1 MRTTEDD
8 TAPALLAELVHC
20 FRERPVTGPAG
31 HSYIASEPRA
41 TATHPGAPLN
51 LTVVDHID
59 ATVKELADYTRET
72 NPDAEPLPAHV
83 EDVYRW
89 CVENTQNAPED
100 LQQRRDTIVYR
111 QKLEH
116 AIAMGD
122 HDFVRKAVRPIRCP
136 ACRTFGLMWRSED
149 QKAVCTNGRCLTKDG
164 LSHRWG
170 LARLAYEHIAG
181 QQKSVRVRAT

>member
-1 MRTTEDD
+1 MRTTGDD
-8 TAPALLAELVHC
+8 TAEQLLVELLHC

-31 HSYIASEPRA
+31 HSYIASEPRG
-41 TATHPGAPLN
+41 TATHPSAPLN

-59 ATVKELADYTRET
+59 ATVRELADYTRET

-83 EDVYRW
+83 EAVYAW
-89 CVENTQNAPED
+89 CVANTQNAPED
-100 LQQRRDTIVYR
+100 VQQRRNTILFR

-122 HDFVRKAVRPIRCP
+122 TKAVRPIRCP
-136 ACRTFGLMWRSED
+136 QCSTLGLMWRG
-149 QKAVCTNGRCLTKDG
+149 QRAVCTNGNCVTKEG
-164 LSHRWG
+164 LSNRFT
-170 LARLAYEHIAG
+170 LAQLAYSHIAR

>member
-8 TAPALLAELVHC
+8 TAAQLLAELVHC

-31 HSYIASEPRA
+31 HSYIASEPRG

-59 ATVKELADYTRET
+59 ATVRELADYTRET
-72 NPDAEPLPAHV
+72 NPGAEPLPPHV
-83 EDVYRW
+83 EAVYAW
-89 CVENTQNAPED
+89 CLANTQNAPED
-100 LQQRRDTIVYR
+100 IQQRRDTLIYR
-111 QKLEH
+111 QRLEH

-122 HDFVRKAVRPIRCP
+122 IKAVRPIRCP
-136 ACRTFGLMWRSED
+136 KCRTLSIMWPNDAD
-149 QKAVCTNGRCLTKDG
+149 QRALCTNGNCLDKDG
-164 LSHRWG
+164 LSNRFT
-170 LARLAYEHIAG
+170 LAQLAHSHIAG